1 MSRSISYCIRPSDR
15 VGFFDMI
22 RVMIV
27 DDHHLVR
34 QGLRQLLESE
44 FDIQVVAEAADGQEA
59 VETAGQFRPDVIVMD
74 VEIPGI
80 NGIEATGQ
88 IRKKHPETQV
98 VMLSM
103 HSDSVLIRQA
113 FEQGARGYV
122 LKKSI
127 GVELINAI
135 HTVCSG
141 VTYHS
146 QSIEQAEQ
154 AFEQPPRS
162 TKPQLTLREREVLQ
176 LISTG
181 DTNQQI
187 AVTLGISIKTVEI
200 HRSNLMA
207 KLGTHSLTELIRT
220 AIRLGLVE

>member
-1 MSRSISYCIRPSDR
+1 
-15 VGFFDMI
+15 MI

-34 QGLRQLLESE
+34 QGLRQLLEKE
-44 FDIQVVAEAADGQEA
+44 FDIQVVADVADGQDA
-59 VETAGQFRPDVIVMD
+59 VDTAGRIRPDVVVMD

-80 NGIEATGQ
+80 DGIEATGQ
-88 IRKKHPETQV
+88 IRTEYPATQV

-103 HSDSVLIRQA
+103 HSDPVLIRKA
-113 FEQGARGYV
+113 FERGAKGYV

-127 GVELINAI
+127 SEDLIKAI
-135 HTVCSG
+135 HAVCRG
-141 VTYHS
+141 ITYHS
-146 QSIEQAEQ
+146 RSIEQAEQ

-181 DTNQQI
+181 YTNQQI

-207 KLGTHSLTELIRT
+207 KLGTHSLTDLIRT

>member
-1 MSRSISYCIRPSDR
+1 
-15 VGFFDMI
+15 MI

-34 QGLRQLLESE
+34 QGLRQLLERE
-44 FDIQVVAEAADGQEA
+44 FDIQVVAEAVDGQDA
-59 VETAGQFRPDVIVMD
+59 VETTDRIRPDIVVMD

-80 NGIEATGQ
+80 NGIEATGR
-88 IRKKHPETQV
+88 IRTEHPETQV

-103 HSDSVLIRQA
+103 HSDPVLIRQA
-113 FEQGARGYV
+113 FERGAKGYV

-135 HTVCSG
+135 HTVCKG

-146 QSIEQAEQ
+146 RSINPSEHVIN
-154 AFEQPPRS
+154 PPHRNAVP
-162 TKPQLTLREREVLQ
+162 KLTLREHEVLR
-176 LISTG
+176 LIAAG
-181 DTNQQI
+181 NTNQQI
-187 AVTLGISIKTVEI
+187 AVTLRISIKTVEI

-207 KLGTHSLTELIRT
+207 KLGTHSLPDLIRT
-220 AIRLGLVE
+220 AIKLGLVEM